1 MADFPT
7 YSYIVEQFRTACDE
21 HLAINS
27 FGEGSIDRLDSLT
40 QNVKYPLAFLRPVTS
55 QGMVLNTNGVSGAR
69 SLNFEFLMLDVPQL
83 TDVDVLQLQ
92 SNCEIYIY
100 DIIAYFNL
108 GPASRSQEEYIVLNN
123 IIPLYESF
131 NDRVCGWNAN
141 LTINTYGTLDFCNF
155 PKL

>member
-7 YSYIVEQFRTACDE
+7 YQYIVDQFRTACAE
-21 HLAINS
+21 HLAINE

-55 QGMVLNTNGVSGAR
+55 PGITLSPNGISGAR
-69 SLNFEFLMLDVPQL
+69 TLNFEFYMMDVPQL
-83 TDVDVLQLQ
+83 TDTDVLKLQ
-92 SNCEIYIY
+92 SQTEIYLY

-108 GPASRSQEEYIVLNN
+108 GSYQQLEFITLNS
-123 IIPLYESF
+123 ISPLYESF
-131 NDRVCGWNAN
+131 NDRVAGWVAN
-141 LTINTYGTLDFCNF
+141 ITVNTQATLDFCNF

>member
-7 YSYIVEQFRTACDE
+7 YQYIVDQFRTACAE
-21 HLAINS
+21 HLAINE

-55 QGMVLNTNGVSGAR
+55 PGITLSPNGISGAR
-69 SLNFEFLMLDVPQL
+69 TLNFEFYMMDVPQL
-83 TDVDVLQLQ
+83 TDTDVLKLQ
-92 SNCEIYIY
+92 SQTEIYLY

-108 GPASRSQEEYIVLNN
+108 GEYQQLEFITLNS
-123 IIPLYESF
+123 ISPLYESF
-131 NDRVCGWNAN
+131 NDRVAGWVAN
-141 LTINTYGTLDFCNF
+141 ITVNTQATLDFCNF

>member
-7 YSYIVEQFRTACDE
+7 YQYIVDQFRTACDE
-21 HLAINS
+21 HLSINE

-55 QGMVLNTNGVSGAR
+55 PGITLSPNGISGAR
-69 SLNFEFLMLDVPQL
+69 SLNFEFYMMDVPQL

-108 GPASRSQEEYIVLNN
+108 GSYQQLEFITLNS
-123 IIPLYESF
+123 ISPLYESF
-131 NDRVCGWNAN
+131 NDRVAGWVAN
-141 LTINTYGTLDFCNF
+141 ITVNTQATLDFCNF